1 MAATEPEDCGGETVT
16 DWIQKAAEE
25 IAAIPPRWQHARC
38 GGKGC
43 ATCEW
48 QGSAPML
55 LPSQIAAI
63 IQRHVPAPA
72 EEPVKACPVVCV
84 VLPDGHDVPHYWVDP
99 TRPIPPAPSNE
110 PPEES

>member
-1 MAATEPEDCGGETVT
+1 MT
-16 DWIQKAAEE
+16 DWIQKAAEDV
-25 IAAIPPRWQHARC
+25 AIELDRYS
-38 GGKGC
+38 
-43 ATCEW
+43 EW
-48 QGSAPML
+48 RR
-55 LPSQIAAI
+55 IAAI